1 MITANT
7 KNAEKEYLGRT
18 GSSAWE
24 RTKPFSPPGAETLTE
39 SAHLLHDF
47 AAALLMLHPDPDDL
61 ILDLGAGGCWCSD
74 LLGRLNRS
82 AVAVDLSLE
91 MLQAGRARPGRFRAV
106 AGDMESLP
114 FATGVFQKAI
124 CLNAVHHVPDV
135 AKAVREV
142 ARVLDDEGVAMFS
155 EPGRGH
161 TDAPVSAAAVRDYG
175 VLEQDI
181 LVGAFVRQCRDGGFA
196 EVSIKPLSHVVPGVE
211 LTLEQW
217 DAWSRLAGSIRP
229 RRALAKVAF
238 GLMELFGLG
247 KRGPLFEE
255 ALAIKMVRTLRQV
268 VEHHPVV
275 VARKTRAVAL
285 EGDAAW
291 RAAIQIGAPEYAT
304 RGGTMSLTVRATN
317 EGSGAWRPVTRSG
330 VGHVMLG
337 VQLLDGDGR
346 MVAKDHHRVAM
357 PHVVA
362 PHQTVTLT
370 FDCPV
375 PEKPGRFRLKVDL
388 VAEGVTW
395 FETTGSS
402 VVSTPLQVL

>member
-1 MITANT
+1 MITDT

-18 GSSAWE
+18 GSSLWE

-47 AAALLMLHPDPDDL
+47 AAALLMLQPEPEDL

-74 LLGRLNRS
+74 LLGCLNRS

-91 MLQAGRARPGRFRAV
+91 MLQAGRARSGKFRAV

-124 CLNAVHHVPDV
+124 CLNAVHHVPDIG
-135 AKAVREV
+135 KAVREI
-142 ARVLDDEGVAMFS
+142 ARVLDDEGVALFS

-161 TDAPVSAAAVRDYG
+161 RDAPVSAAAVRDYG
-175 VLEQDI
+175 VLEQDV
-181 LVGAFVRQCRDGGFA
+181 LVGPFIRQCRDGGFGD
-196 EVSIKPLSHVVPGVE
+196 VSVKPLSHVVPGVD
-211 LTLEQW
+211 LTLEEW

-255 ALAIKMVRTLRQV
+255 ALAIRMVRTLRQV
-268 VEHHPVV
+268 VEHHPVI
-275 VARKTRAVAL
+275 VARKTRAVVA
-285 EGDAAW
+285 EGDARW
-291 RAAIQIGAPEYAT
+291 RAAMQIEAPEHAT
-304 RGGTMSLTVRATN
+304 RGETVSLKITATN
-317 EGSGAWRPVTRSG
+317 EGSVTWRPATRSG
-330 VGHVMLG
+330 VGRVMLG
-337 VQLLDGDGR
+337 VQLLDGEGR
-346 MVAKDHHRVAM
+346 MVAKDHHRVAL
-357 PHVVA
+357 PNAV
-362 PHQTVTLT
+362 PPRQTVTMK
-370 FDCPV
+370 FECPL
-375 PEKPGRFRLKVDL
+375 PDSPGGFRLKIDL

-402 VVSTPLQVL
+402 AVSTPLQVL

>member
-18 GSSAWE
+18 GSSTWE

-47 AAALLMLHPDPDDL
+47 AAALLVLNPDPDDL

-91 MLQAGRARPGRFRAV
+91 MLQAGRARAGRFRAV

-114 FATGVFQKAI
+114 FATGAFQKAI

-135 AKAVREV
+135 ARAVREI
-142 ARVLDDEGVAMFS
+142 ARVLDDEGVALFS

-181 LVGAFVRQCRDGGFA
+181 LVGPFVQQCREGGFA
-196 EVSIKPLSHVVPGVE
+196 EVSIKPLAHVVPGVD
-211 LTLEQW
+211 LTLDQW
-217 DAWSRLAGSIRP
+217 DAWSRLARSIRP
-229 RRALAKVAF
+229 RRAFAKVAF

-255 ALAIKMVRTLRQV
+255 TLAIAMVRTLRQV
-268 VEHHPVV
+268 VEHHPVI
-275 VARKTRAVAL
+275 VARKARAVAVAG
-285 EGDAAW
+285 EARW
-291 RAAIQIGAPEYAT
+291 RAALQMEAPEHAP
-304 RGGTMSLTVRATN
+304 RGGMMSLTVSATN
-317 EGSGAWRPVTRSG
+317 EGSGTWRPVTRSG

-346 MVAKDHHRVAM
+346 MVAKDHYRVAM
-357 PHVVA
+357 PHAVT
-362 PHQTVTLT
+362 PRQTVTLR

-402 VVSTPLQVL
+402 AVSTPLEVL